1 MFINEN
7 SLLLNIMFHKRLIQY
22 MNNDMFNYK
31 DKFTKFIQKKLAKT
45 IELKKQE
52 SENAKALEAS
62 KPNFMSDNK
71 EICT

>member
-1 MFINEN
+1 
-7 SLLLNIMFHKRLIQY
+7 
-22 MNNDMFNYK
+22 MNNDMFNSK

-62 KPNFMSDNK
+62 KLS
-71 EICT
+71 